1 MKITKTGTVA
11 VITTDITA
19 EQFHKVAKFKPEALV
34 LTDKETKEAKFV
46 VRQEGDPF
54 GDIGKYG
61 ADLTKGVDGKL
72 CVVVN
77 INGLDDEAATEWL
90 KDVLIAPVA
99 SLQKVQEQI
108 LAALPEIEEAEA
120 KFATLFE
127 ETPTE
132 SCGEPA
138 AAYTEASCES
148 N

>member
-1 MKITKTGTVA
+1 MKITKIGTVA
-11 VITTDITA
+11 VITTDITE

-34 LTDKETKEAKFV
+34 LTDEETKETKFV
-46 VRQEGDPF
+46 VRRGGNM

-61 ADLTKGVDGKL
+61 ADLVKSVDGKL

-77 INGLDDEAATEWL
+77 ICGFDDETATKWL
-90 KDVLIAPVA
+90 KDVFIAPVA

-127 ETPTE
+127 ETPTAPCAE
-132 SCGEPA
+132 SA
-138 AAYTEASCES
+138 AAYTAISCES
-148 N
+148 D

>member
-19 EQFHKVAKFKPEALV
+19 EQFRKVAKFKPEALV
-34 LTDKETKEAKFV
+34 LTDEETKEAKFV
-46 VRQEGDPF
+46 VRCGAINGE
-54 GDIGKYG
+54 IGKYG
-61 ADLTKGVDGKL
+61 ADLAEGVDGKL
-72 CVVVN
+72 CIIVN
-77 INGLDDEAATEWL
+77 IGGFDDEAATEWL

-127 ETPTE
+127 ETPAAPCAE
-132 SCGEPA
+132 SA
-138 AAYTEASCES
+138 AAYTAISCES
-148 N
+148 D

>member
-19 EQFHKVAKFKPEALV
+19 EQFRKVAKFKPEALV
-34 LTDKETKEAKFV
+34 LTDEETKEVKFV
-46 VRQEGDPF
+46 VRCGANNGE
-54 GDIGKYG
+54 IGKYG
-61 ADLTKGVDGKL
+61 VDLAEGVDGKL
-72 CVVVN
+72 CIVVN
-77 INGLDDEAATEWL
+77 IGGFDDEAATEWL

>member
-34 LTDKETKEAKFV
+34 LTDEETKEAKFV
-46 VRQEGDPF
+46 VRCGANNGE
-54 GDIGKYG
+54 IGKYG
-61 ADLTKGVDGKL
+61 VNLAKGVDGKL
-72 CVVVN
+72 CIAVN
-77 INGLDDEAATEWL
+77 ISGLDDEAATKWL
-90 KDVLIAPVA
+90 KDAFIAPIT

-127 ETPTE
+127 ETPTAPCAE
-132 SCGEPA
+132 SA
-138 AAYTEASCES
+138 AAYTAISCES
-148 N
+148 D